1 MAYCWGFPGG
11 SVVKNLPANIG
22 DTKDAGST
30 PGLKR
35 SPGEGNSWSI
45 YLLFVCMC
53 VPFKMGWC
61 WMLIFRNNVDDL
73 YECEIFQTLWLNKN
87 DSFNFANCKVLA
99 WRIPWTE
106 ETGGLQFQGLQRI
119 GHGSATEHARMH
131 HVLLLENVVGLEM
144 LDLGHCFQKPP
155 STHCVMFPHLAL
167 LSCDSLTKHH
177 KLGGS
182 RPQGYI
188 LQQF

>member
-1 MAYCWGFPGG
+1 
-11 SVVKNLPANIG
+11 
-22 DTKDAGST
+22 
-30 PGLKR
+30 
-35 SPGEGNSWSI
+35 
-45 YLLFVCMC
+45 
-53 VPFKMGWC
+53 
-61 WMLIFRNNVDDL
+61 
-73 YECEIFQTLWLNKN
+73 
-87 DSFNFANCKVLA
+87 
-99 WRIPWTE
+99 
-106 ETGGLQFQGLQRI
+106 
-119 GHGSATEHARMH
+119 MH